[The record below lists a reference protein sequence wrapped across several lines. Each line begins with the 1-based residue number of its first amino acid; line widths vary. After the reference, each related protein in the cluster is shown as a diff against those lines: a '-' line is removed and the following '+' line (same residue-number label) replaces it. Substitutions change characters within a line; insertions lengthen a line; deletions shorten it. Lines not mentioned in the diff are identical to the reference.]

1 MKTFKFATLF
11 DNEKSNT
18 MTLSMGVKK
27 DFLSD
32 AYEKSLISFG
42 FQKATK
48 QVSEQYVNFFINVEN
63 RNDVI
68 KLGVPLKKAIE
79 ITIEFKEKKAMIV
92 EADGLQIL
100 PVIKEEVDVIGF
112 LRFTQEGSASIN
124 LSQKIDQKEKIAD
137 LQSLGFK
144 TWKVDEDKG
153 YEYMS
158 MWLNKLSDKAKQMS
172 SQFDVTKLLK
182 ITLETSKIDST
193 KTVTGINNILEYT
206 PVSYGTTQISEGE
219 VETDNDF

>member
-68 KLGVPLKKAIE
+68 KLDVPLKKAIE

-206 PVSYGTTQISEGE
+206 PVSYGTTQMSENE

>member
-32 AYEKSLISFG
+32 AYEKSLISSG

-48 QVSEQYVNFFINVEN
+48 QASEQYVNFFINVEN

-206 PVSYGTTQISEGE
+206 PVSYGTTQISEDE
-219 VETDNDF
+219 IETDNDF